1 MFNTKRS
8 RDIEDFATALARDIA
23 DRCPAAEAFDGDRIS
38 MRLAKAIDEC
48 CARAAAYQREQKL
61 GVYGKAKLGTNFKY
75 GLKQAGYPQEL
86 VDSFT
91 SQLLLKMSAG

>member
-8 RDIEDFATALARDIA
+8 REIDDFATALVRDIA
-23 DRCPAAEAFDGDRIS
+23 GRCPAAEAFEGDRIN
-38 MRLAKAIDEC
+38 MRLARALDEAC
-48 CARAAAYQREQKL
+48 VRAAAYRREQKL
-61 GVYGKAKLGTNFKY
+61 GVYGKAKLGTAFKFE
-75 GLKQAGYPQEL
+75 LKQAGYPQEL